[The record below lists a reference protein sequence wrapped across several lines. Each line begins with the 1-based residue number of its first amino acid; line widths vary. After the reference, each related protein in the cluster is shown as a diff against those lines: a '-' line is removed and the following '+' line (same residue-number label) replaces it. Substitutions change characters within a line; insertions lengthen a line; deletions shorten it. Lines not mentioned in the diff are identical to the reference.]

1 MGKMPVMKTTLP
13 SDLPDPLP
21 AVDASPALC
30 MAADTARKRCFEPV
44 VDANTCLLILGSL
57 PGEKSLALQ
66 EYYGNRQNAFWRLM
80 SEVLGVELVGLAYAA
95 RLQTLLDHGVGLW
108 DVVAE
113 AQRPGSLDSAIRH
126 HDDNDLLGLLARHP
140 AIRAIGFNGGTAAKL
155 GLKVLGERAKCYE
168 IFALPSS
175 SPAYTLSY
183 SEKALH
189 WQRLTPAISPA
200 GY

>member
-1 MGKMPVMKTTLP
+1 MPVMKTTLP
-13 SDLPDPLP
+13 PDLPDALSARP
-21 AVDASPALC
+21 PALSSTS
-30 MAADTARKRCFEPV
+30 DTTRKRCFEPV
-44 VDANTCLLILGSL
+44 VDASTRLLILGSL

-80 SEVLGVELVGLAYAA
+80 STVLGVELVGLAYAA
-95 RLQTLLDHGVGLW
+95 RLQTLLEHGVGLW

-126 HDDNDLLGLLARHP
+126 RDDNDLPGLLARHP

-155 GLKVLGERAKCYE
+155 GLKVLGERAARYQ
-168 IFALPSS
+168 IFTLPSS

-183 SEKALH
+183 LEKSLQ
-189 WQRLTPAISPA
+189 WQRLQQTV
-200 GY
+200 